1 LHLTVL
7 CRALL
12 AGLML
17 LVMAPS
23 FAAGGGAGTDAN
35 GTTPSSRGPMA
46 TVGDAIP
53 KPLLGLR
60 GDAQRGRAL
69 VVDRRA
75 GLCLL
80 CHRGP
85 FPEERTPGD
94 LSTDLAG
101 AGSRWTEGQLRLRIV
116 DAQRLNPDTLMPA
129 YHRVDGLRRVGEAWR
144 DRPLFTAQQVEDVVA
159 FLVTLK

>member
-1 LHLTVL
+1 MTIRL
-7 CRALL
+7 RALL
-12 AGLML
+12 AGLTL
-17 LVMAPS
+17 WAMAPA
-23 FAAGGGAGTDAN
+23 FAAAGGAGADG
-35 GTTPSSRGPMA
+35 RGAAALSPHGPVA
-46 TVGDAIP
+46 AVGDAIP
-53 KPLLGLR
+53 EALQGLR

-69 VVDRRA
+69 VVDRRV
-75 GLCLL
+75 GMCLL

-116 DAQRLNPDTLMPA
+116 DARRLNPDTIMPP
-129 YHRVDGLRRVGEAWR
+129 YHRVAGLHRVGEAWR

>member
-1 LHLTVL
+1 MLS
-7 CRALL
+7 ALPP
-12 AGLML
+12 A
-17 LVMAPS
+17 
-23 FAAGGGAGTDAN
+23 FAAGGHLGTDAN
-35 GTTPSSRGPMA
+35 GTAPSSRRPMA
-46 TVGDAIP
+46 TVGDAMP
-53 KPLLGLR
+53 EPLRGLR

-69 VVDRRA
+69 VVDRRV

-94 LSTDLAG
+94 LSTDLTG

-116 DAQRLNPDTLMPA
+116 DAQRLNPDTIMPA
-129 YHRVDGLRRVGEAWR
+129 YHRVDGLHRVGEAWR

>member
-1 LHLTVL
+1 MLS
-7 CRALL
+7 ALPP
-12 AGLML
+12 A
-17 LVMAPS
+17 
-23 FAAGGGAGTDAN
+23 FAAGGHVGTDAN
-35 GTTPSSRGPMA
+35 GTAPWSRRPMA
-46 TVGDAIP
+46 TAGDAMP
-53 KPLLGLR
+53 EPLRGLR

-69 VVDRRA
+69 VVDRRV

-116 DAQRLNPDTLMPA
+116 DAQRLNPDTIMPA
-129 YHRVDGLRRVGEAWR
+129 YHRVDGLHRVGEAWR

>member
-1 LHLTVL
+1 M
-7 CRALL
+7 
-12 AGLML
+12 AGLTL
-17 LVMAPS
+17 WALTPA
-23 FAAGGGAGTDAN
+23 FAVGESAGTDAN
-35 GTTPSSRGPMA
+35 GTVPLSRGSIAMA
-46 TVGDAIP
+46 GDAISE
-53 KPLLGLR
+53 PLRGLR

-69 VVDRRA
+69 VVDRRV

-116 DAQRLNPDTLMPA
+116 DAQRLSPDTVMPP
-129 YHRVDGLRRVGEAWR
+129 YHRVDGLHRVGEAWR
-144 DRPLFTAQQVEDVVA
+144 GRPLFTAQQVEDVVA